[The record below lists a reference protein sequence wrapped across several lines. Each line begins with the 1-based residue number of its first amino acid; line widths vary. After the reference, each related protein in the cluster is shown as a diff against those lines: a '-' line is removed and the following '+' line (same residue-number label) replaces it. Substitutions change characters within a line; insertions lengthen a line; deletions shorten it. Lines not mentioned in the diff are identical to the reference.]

1 MTSLEPTITQ
11 SSQTVNEHSQIQ
23 LFHEGLKDLLN
34 LNQYLGEKKIE
45 FLSIETPLPLW
56 LKNFTQAIPVYAVG
70 LHLRR
75 EYRHFAMG
83 IRALK
88 LKKCDA
94 LLIFEAYNQ
103 HLLLLLPL
111 LALTGKEIFIMLH
124 GNQQF
129 AIHSQLKYWG
139 LLYLKLYLKLFKRF
153 KVILLEL
160 NDDILPTKVQLP
172 SATKIIIPHPLR
184 NDVFPRLKSG
194 ERLTEN
200 TSIKIG
206 IVGMIRADKPIGK
219 ILEKLQKYLQHH
231 SECEL
236 IIGTPFGQKPAYL
249 DQINAQIYD
258 TTKEQDY
265 LQLLQQID
273 ILVIHYDRD
282 RYYYRTSGV
291 ISDAASCGCYI
302 IASDYPLIKQQI
314 HYPVTIGS
322 TFTDFDELEN
332 LINNAIAHLKTHGQ
346 DYHWLWR
353 EKRNAESIASLLLPS
368 L

>member
-1 MTSLEPTITQ
+1 MTSLESSIAQSPPTVT
-11 SSQTVNEHSQIQ
+11 EHSQIQ

-34 LNQYLGEKKIE
+34 LNQYISENNLG

-56 LKNFTQAIPVYAVG
+56 LKKITEAIPVYAVG

-83 IRALK
+83 MRALK

-111 LALTGKEIFIMLH
+111 LVLTGKKVFIMLH

-129 AIHSQLKYWG
+129 AIHSKPKYLG
-139 LLYLKLYLKLFKRF
+139 LLYLQLYLKLFKHF

-172 SATKIIIPHPLR
+172 SASKIVIPHPLR
-184 NDVFPRLKSG
+184 NDVFPRFKPG

-200 TSIKIG
+200 TPIKIG
-206 IVGMIRADKPIGK
+206 IVGMIRADKPVGK
-219 ILEKLQKYLQHH
+219 LLEKLQEYLQHH

-249 DQINAQIYD
+249 NEINAQLYD

-273 ILVIHYDRD
+273 ILVIHYDRN

-314 HYPVTIGS
+314 NYPVTIGS
-322 TFTDFDELEN
+322 TFNDFEQLEN
-332 LINNAIAHLKTHGQ
+332 LIDNAIVHIKTHGQ
-346 DYHWLWR
+346 DRHWLWR
-353 EKRNAESIASLLLPS
+353 EKRSAESIASLLLPS
-368 L
+368 

>member
-1 MTSLEPTITQ
+1 MTSLEPTIA
-11 SSQTVNEHSQIQ
+11 QTSPASEPVQIQ
-23 LFHEGLKDLLN
+23 LFHEGLKDLLD
-34 LNQYLGEKKIE
+34 LNQYLGEKKLG
-45 FLSIETPLPLW
+45 FLSIETTLPIW
-56 LKNFTQAIPVYAVG
+56 LKKFTEAIPVYAIG

-88 LKKCDA
+88 LKDCDA

-111 LALTGKEIFIMLH
+111 LTLTGKKTFIMLH

-129 AIHSQLKYWG
+129 ALTSKLKYWG

-153 KVILLEL
+153 QVILLEL
-160 NDDILPTKVQLP
+160 NDQILPSQVQLP
-172 SATKIIIPHPLR
+172 TDSKIVIPHPLR
-184 NDVFPRLKSG
+184 NDVFPRLKPG

-200 TSIKIG
+200 TPIKIG
-206 IVGMIRADKPIGK
+206 IVGMIRADKPIGQL
-219 ILEKLQKYLQHH
+219 LEKLQEYLQRHD
-231 SECEL
+231 ECEL
-236 IIGTPFGQKPAYL
+236 IIGTPFGQKPTYL
-249 DQINAQIYD
+249 NEIKAQLYD
-258 TTKEQDY
+258 TTKEEDY
-265 LQLLQQID
+265 LKLLQQID

-314 HYPVTIGS
+314 DYPVSIGS
-322 TFTDFDELEN
+322 TFTDFNELEH
-332 LINNAIAHLKTHGQ
+332 LIEQAIIDIKTSGQ
-346 DYHWLWR
+346 DRHWLWR
-353 EKRNAESIASLLLPS
+353 EKRNPEAIASILLRL
-368 L
+368 LG